1 MPNHLLGSSNLFILY
16 CLPAPTSP
24 ILSVSLGVIFPLI
37 CYFDRFRGKEKEKR
51 KKKKTPLILIHV
63 ALL

>member
-1 MPNHLLGSSNLFILY
+1 MPNLLLGSSNLFILC

-24 ILSVSLGVIFPLI
+24 ILSVILDVISPLI
-37 CYFDRFRGKEKEKR
+37 CYFDRFRGKL
-51 KKKKTPLILIHV
+51 KKKKQLILIHV